1 MNLSSPT
8 RRSFLRGTGVIL
20 GLPFLESLAPAADT
34 TRRRIVAID
43 VGLGLH
49 APNIIPKQSGRDYET
64 PVYLKPL
71 ADLRE
76 QLTIISGV
84 SNPEV
89 GGGHHSYKSFLTGAP
104 HPNSAGFR
112 NTISLD
118 QYAAARLGSETRFAS
133 LTLSNSGP
141 GLSWSRTGVEIPAI
155 QRPSE
160 VFAKLFLTG
169 KPSEIARQRQH
180 LADGRSVLDTVM
192 DKTRRMERR
201 LGGRDKAKLDQYFEA
216 VREAERRLEKAELW
230 NSKPKPKT
238 KLNPPSYERDR
249 KNMIVRMRQL
259 YDVMHLALETDST
272 RFITLNLP
280 GMNSVPTIHG
290 RDIESHF
297 RALRSRDLRKH
308 GPLIDIDYH
317 NLSHHG
323 RDPEKIR
330 QLTIVESVV
339 VDGFAELVKKLAAS
353 QDGGGSLLDGTMVMF
368 GSNLGNA
375 SSHDTRNL
383 PIVLAGGGFKHGRHL
398 AFDQE
403 DNHPLTNLYVSMLH
417 RLGLE
422 TNAFSTGTRPMP
434 GLDFA

>member
-169 KPSEIARQRQH
+169 KPDELARQRQY
-180 LADGRSVLDTVM
+180 LQDGRSVLDTVM

-201 LGGRDKAKLDQYFEA
+201 LSGRDKAKLDQYFEA
-216 VREAERRLEKAELW
+216 VREAERRLEKAEVW
-230 NSKPKPKT
+230 HSKPKPKT
-238 KLNPPSYERDR
+238 NAKPPGDERDR
-249 KNMIVRMRQL
+249 RRIIERMRLL
-259 YDVMHLALETDST
+259 YDVMHLALESDST

-280 GMNSVPTIHG
+280 GMNSVPVIDG
-290 RDIESHF
+290 V
-297 RALRSRDLRKH
+297 
-308 GPLIDIDYH
+308 DIDYH

-323 RDPEKIR
+323 RDPEKIW
-330 QLTIVESVV
+330 QLTVVERAVV
-339 VDGFAELVKKLAAS
+339 NEFATFVKKLVAS
-353 QDGGGSLLDGTMVMF
+353 PDGPGSVLDGTMVMF

-383 PIVLAGGGFKHGRHL
+383 PIVLAGGGFKHGQHL

-403 DNHPLTNLYVSMLH
+403 DNHPLTNLYVSMLQ

-422 TNAFSTGTRPMP
+422 TNTFSTGTRPMP
-434 GLDFA
+434 GLVPV